1 MIIYTDQTSKKT
13 RKQKAKEEADWLA
26 QCRRD
31 GLMPNGKKFEPIKP
45 VAPAAI
51 RDGAEDYK
59 NCQSLK
65 TNESY
70 CSKPPDKIY
79 TGTEMIG
86 IATMHKSNMV
96 PVFSTDSAKDISKMR
111 RG

>member
-1 MIIYTDQTSKKT
+1 MIIYTDQVSKKT
-13 RKQKAKEEADWLA
+13 RKQKEKERAAWLA
-26 QCRRD
+26 QCQRD
-31 GLMPNGKKFEPIKP
+31 GLMENGKKFVPIKP

-59 NCQSLK
+59 KCQSLK
-65 TNESY
+65 TNESD
-70 CSKPPDKIY
+70 CSRPKDRVY

-86 IATMHKSNMV
+86 IATMHKSNLV